1 LDGRHENPL
10 DRWANGHGLHEAGAA
25 GQILSETSAR
35 LSGQRDQRA
44 RKKTEAMEVRIIM
57 ASAIYHARHGIQPH
71 AAMP

>member
-10 DRWANGHGLHEAGAA
+10 DRCANGHGLREAGAA
-25 GQILSETSAR
+25 GLILSETSAR
-35 LSGQRDQRA
+35 WSGQRDQRP

-57 ASAIYHARHGIQPH
+57 AYAIYHARHRIQPH